1 MPVTLK
7 SQSQDN
13 FASIS
18 LILLYLVVTICQS
31 EREKGLSPMS
41 NWTWDYNVYAI
52 CIIAAIIFLAI
63 LIYNIACKKSKFV
76 PAMGLFSSLFLM
88 FGVAFVAVFPQVF
101 PEFSGTSVNTSSAL
115 GVTSSKVAPSAM
127 QAAAKNTKKTA
138 SAPSSETMLQF
149 DARRANE
156 QMNTAEVRFAE
167 EAGTTAP
174 PPANT
179 QAATSSASTTSATP
193 TSPSAPAK
201 SSGGKGNVGNFNVS
215 IQSVRRTK
223 DYQGKDAVVVKYSWT
238 NNSNA
243 TTSALASL
251 LPYCYQDG
259 IQLDPATLGDNDN
272 HDLIQAEYKNVQP
285 GKSLTCESAYLLSG
299 KESKVDVNISDI
311 ASLGENKVT
320 ASFSI

>member
-1 MPVTLK
+1 MF
-7 SQSQDN
+7 D
-13 FASIS
+13 
-18 LILLYLVVTICQS
+18 
-31 EREKGLSPMS
+31 
-41 NWTWDYNVYAI
+41 WTWDYYAGTA
-52 CIIAAIIFLAI
+52 CIVSAIIFLAI
-63 LIYNIACKKSKFV
+63 LIFNIARKKSKFV

-101 PEFSGTSVNTSSAL
+101 PEFSGTSVSASSA
-115 GVTSSKVAPSAM
+115 TSSKATPSAM
-127 QAAAKNTKKTA
+127 QTAAKNTKKTA

-149 DARRANE
+149 DARCANE
-156 QMNTAEVRFAE
+156 RMDAAEVRFAE

-174 PPANT
+174 PPSDS
-179 QAATSSASTTSATP
+179 QVAASSASAVPAAS
-193 TSPSAPAK
+193 SAPAK
-201 SSGGKGNVGNFNVS
+201 ASGGKGNVGNFDVS

-238 NNSNA
+238 NNSNQ

-259 IQLDPATLGDNDN
+259 IQLDPAILGDNDN
-272 HDLIQAEYKNVQP
+272 HDLVQAEYKNVQP
-285 GKSLTCESAYLLSG
+285 GKSLTYESAYLLSG
-299 KESKVDVNISDI
+299 KEPKVTVDISDI

>member
-1 MPVTLK
+1 MFDWPW
-7 SQSQDN
+7 N
-13 FASIS
+13 
-18 LILLYLVVTICQS
+18 
-31 EREKGLSPMS
+31 
-41 NWTWDYNVYAI
+41 YNVYAV
-52 CIIAAIIFLAI
+52 CIIAAIVFLAI
-63 LIYNIACKKSKFV
+63 LIFNIVRKKSKFV

-101 PEFSGTSVNTSSAL
+101 PEFSGTSVSVSSAS
-115 GVTSSKVAPSAM
+115 SSKATPSAM
-127 QAAAKNTKKTA
+127 QTAAKSAKKAA
-138 SAPSSETMLQF
+138 STPNSETMLQF

-156 QMNTAEVRFAE
+156 RMDAAEVRFAE

-174 PPANT
+174 PLANT
-179 QAATSSASTTSATP
+179 QAAASSAPATSATP
-193 TSPSAPAK
+193 SASSTPAK
-201 SSGGKGNVGNFNVS
+201 SSGGTGNVGDFNVS

-223 DYQGKDAVVVKYSWT
+223 DNQGKDAVVVKYSWT

-243 TTSALASL
+243 ATSALASL

-259 IQLDPATLGDNDN
+259 IQLDPAILGDNDN

-299 KESKVDVNISDI
+299 KEPKVDVNISDI